1 MERLSEFD
9 RPWRPES
16 WLGVTGAWRLTGVGL
31 VLILMA
37 GVTLLVYQTGG
48 TSTAYLNFI
57 LIPVLLGAA
66 LMGLWGGL
74 AFGLLA
80 GLLLGPFMPLNVD
93 EGIAQPTL
101 NWVTRA
107 GIYLV
112 LGGFSGWLFS
122 QLRQHATRLLDQ
134 AYHNPVTG
142 LPNRESLEQHVRQ
155 LMTQAEGSEQPATRV
170 FVISLQMENYAD
182 TISALGFAAERP
194 LLTGIAERLQAVA
207 GGPDTL
213 VYHIHDDHFAL
224 LLPHRSRQE
233 CLATTQEAVE
243 ELQAPFEVLGLPVYV
258 GAHAGVS
265 SFPFHEQ
272 DDPQSLL
279 TKAWMAMHEAS
290 QSGRRYRTY
299 DRRSNDAGRQTVE
312 LLGELQSALEG
323 DQIQLHYQP
332 KVTLQR
338 GELCGFEALLRW
350 QHPHRGQVPPDR
362 FIAQAERTGLIHAL
376 TLKVLDLAIAD
387 LLVLRE
393 QGIQAPVSIN
403 VSARNFLDP
412 DFAQTIIER
421 IEAAGL
427 PACSLELEFTETALM
442 ADPDQVIEA
451 LRRLT
456 ERGLALS
463 IDDFGTGYSSL
474 AYLRRLPITTLKVDQ
489 TFVSHMATQRVDE
502 QITRAAVGLA
512 HDLGLKVVAEGAE
525 DSQTLDMLR
534 ELCCDAVQGFG
545 VARPMPF
552 SETLQWARHQT
563 VEPSLRREC
572 ALEQDAP

>member
-9 RPWRPES
+9 QPWRPES
-16 WLGVTGAWRLTGVGL
+16 WLGVTGAWRLAGVGL
-31 VLILMA
+31 ILILMA
-37 GVTLLVYQTGG
+37 GVTLLVYETGG

-57 LIPVLLGAA
+57 LIPVLLAAA

-80 GLLLGPFMPLNVD
+80 GLLLGPFMPMNVD

-112 LGGFSGWLFS
+112 LGGLSGWLFS
-122 QLRQHATRLLDQ
+122 QLRQHAARLLDQ
-134 AYHNPVTG
+134 AYHNAVTG
-142 LPNRESLEQHVRQ
+142 LPNRESLEQHIRQ
-155 LMTQAEGSEQPATRV
+155 LMAQAKGTDAPATRV
-170 FVISLQMENYAD
+170 FVISLQMDNYPD
-182 TISALGFAAERP
+182 TINALGFAAERP
-194 LLTGIAERLQAVA
+194 LLMGIAERLQAVA
-207 GGPDTL
+207 GSPDTL

-290 QSGRRYRTY
+290 QSGRRYRAY

-312 LLGELQSALEG
+312 LLGELQNALKQ
-323 DQIQLHYQP
+323 DQFHLYYQP
-332 KVTLQR
+332 KINLLR
-338 GELCGFEALLRW
+338 GELCGFEALVRW
-350 QHPHRGQVPPDR
+350 EHPQRGQIPPGQ
-362 FIAQAERTGLIHAL
+362 FIAQTERTGLIHPL
-376 TLKVLDLAIAD
+376 TLTVLDLAIAD
-387 LLVLRE
+387 LLTLRE
-393 QGIQAPVSIN
+393 HGIMVPVSIN

-412 DFAQTIIER
+412 GFAQTIIER
-421 IEAAGL
+421 VEAAGL
-427 PACSLELEFTETALM
+427 PACALEIEFTETALM
-442 ADPDQVIEA
+442 ADPDEVIKA

-474 AYLRRLPITTLKVDQ
+474 EYLRRLPVTTLKVDQ

-512 HDLGLKVVAEGAE
+512 HDLGLKVVAEGVE
-525 DSQTLDMLR
+525 DGQSLAMLR
-534 ELCCDAVQGFG
+534 ELGCDAAQGFG
-545 VARPMPF
+545 IARPMPF
-552 SETLQWARHQT
+552 DETLAWARRQT
-563 VEPSLRREC
+563 IEPSLRRAC
-572 ALEQDAP
+572 ALEHGDP